1 MVSLRWH
8 CHDSYHGMPQGC
20 TAGGIAI
27 VIDVLRAST
36 TIVAALERGAAAVLP
51 TSTIEHALAVAA
63 TEPVVLG
70 GERGGVRI
78 AGFDLGNSPWEY
90 TAAAV
95 GERRVVITTTN
106 GTQALG
112 SCRDAAAVLIGA
124 LVNRSAV
131 VRGARA
137 IARRENVSDIHLVCA
152 GTDGFVT
159 EEDLLAAGAMLEAG
173 VGPADTLDAAAL
185 SALKRYR
192 DTVADRTLAHPEALL
207 RAMKAS
213 RGGRNLLELG
223 MQADLPAAAAIDTST
238 TVPLLDAAG
247 WLVAATFPG

>member
-1 MVSLRWH
+1 MAALRWH
-8 CHDSYHGMPQGC
+8 CHNSYHGMPQGC

-36 TIVAALERGAAAVLP
+36 TIVAALGRGAAAVLP
-51 TSTIEHALAVAA
+51 TSTIEQALAVATA
-63 TEPVVLG
+63 ESVVLG

-78 AGFDLGNSPWEY
+78 AGFELGNSPLEY

-95 GERRVVITTTN
+95 GGRRVVITTTN
-106 GTQALG
+106 GTQALAA
-112 SCRDAAAVLIGA
+112 CQNAAAVLIGA
-124 LVNRSAV
+124 LVNRAAV
-131 VRGARA
+131 VAAARA
-137 IARRENVSDIHLVCA
+137 VARQKHVSDIHLVCA

-173 VGPADTLDAAAL
+173 AGPADTLDAAAL
-185 SALKRYR
+185 AALNRYR
-192 DTVADRTLAHPEALL
+192 DTVADSTVAHPVALL
-207 RAMKAS
+207 RAMEAS

-247 WLVAATFPG
+247 WLVATTFPG